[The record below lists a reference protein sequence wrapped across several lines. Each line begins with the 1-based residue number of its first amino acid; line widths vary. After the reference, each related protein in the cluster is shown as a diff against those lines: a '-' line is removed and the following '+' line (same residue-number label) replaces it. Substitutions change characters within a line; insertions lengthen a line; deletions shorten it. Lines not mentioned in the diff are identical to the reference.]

1 MGQHTYFAFVLFIFF
16 AVVAVF
22 VWLALLCI
30 YTVHEV
36 SQAPSTMGYLTRA
49 FTPPPP
55 RPLCCLLLRGA
66 NPSCGVAVLG
76 RGQATASGSS

>member
-36 SQAPSTMGYLTRA
+36 SQAPSTMGYLARA
-49 FTPPPP
+49 CTPPPP
-55 RPLCCLLLRGA
+55 PHPLRCLLLRAA
-66 NPSCGVAVLG
+66 NPS
-76 RGQATASGSS
+76 